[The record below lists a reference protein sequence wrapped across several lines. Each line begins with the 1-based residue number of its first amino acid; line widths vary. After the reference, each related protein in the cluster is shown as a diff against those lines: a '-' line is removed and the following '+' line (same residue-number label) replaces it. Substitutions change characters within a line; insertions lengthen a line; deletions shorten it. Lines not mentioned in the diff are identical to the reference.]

1 MADDEEQI
9 RELRYAAG
17 VTSKGKRCGFIS
29 FPGPNGLVLMLTVE
43 GRPGLEIT
51 LDVENAANLHE
62 QIGTVMRD
70 LVS

>member
-1 MADDEEQI
+1 M
-9 RELRYAAG
+9 LN
-17 VTSKGKRCGFIS
+17 VKGG
-29 FPGPNGLVLMLTVE
+29 
-43 GRPGLEIT
+43 PGLEIT